1 MARNPR
7 SRASKAGN
15 RKALQAVR
23 AQLDD
28 VDDLYAGLRNQD
40 LDKLAAERAERGGKF
55 LGTDERGLPTMSRLT
70 PEQEAEAA
78 AGYAEKLKDKPGF
91 EEAARVTAEGRLP
104 GMPDDL
110 PETTGRAL
118 AKMGVDDMDDMGQL
132 PASATGETKAEE
144 KLDVEPMNWTGYGGF
159 EYSVDPARPD
169 QIKIN
174 GKLFTDEKLREVTRK
189 RGKEVGIED
198 IMLEKSD
205 IESKGIKI
213 APRAKETPT
222 ARRRRI
228 AEKALAPSTPTP
240 TLEELPTPEPEDFM
254 TGAGAMPAPEVPS
267 LQEAFATPAPEE
279 RPPERTRAES
289 LAARSEAARNVNL
302 NPEQARRIVQLAR
315 EVTRKTDKFGRGDVQ
330 AEQQAYQNILE
341 SLGLGASDFPA
352 AQPRS
357 AIGSEMAD
365 ESVTNRG
372 NELFNTLKRK
382 ADAVLYQ
389 RGTQPADVERMLRE
403 SQARRRGR

>member
-118 AKMGVDDMDDMGQL
+118 AKIGVDDMDDMGQL
-132 PASATGETKAEE
+132 PAPATEEPKAEE

-228 AEKALAPSTPTP
+228 AEQALTGTRGSMVEPGRPDVTMPDASAS
-240 TLEELPTPEPEDFM
+240 EEPPTPEAEDFM
-254 TGAGAMPAPEVPS
+254 TGAGAFPKTEGPS
-267 LQEAFATPAPEE
+267 LQEAFAGFSPESYAGETFAE
-279 RPPERTRAES
+279 RAQREKALDDYIAASRKDKQSDPEVME
-289 LAARSEAARNVNL
+289 
-302 NPEQARRIVQLAR
+302 
-315 EVTRKTDKFGRGDVQ
+315 
-330 AEQQAYQNILE
+330 
-341 SLGLGASDFPA
+341 
-352 AQPRS
+352 
-357 AIGSEMAD
+357 
-365 ESVTNRG
+365 
-372 NELFNTLKRK
+372 
-382 ADAVLYQ
+382 
-389 RGTQPADVERMLRE
+389 
-403 SQARRRGR
+403 ARRRAVLASQPPDLSESYAGETFAERAQREKALAQSDATMPAADEPSGGSMLRSGRADISPPDRRQSPAEESFVERYLRRRQ